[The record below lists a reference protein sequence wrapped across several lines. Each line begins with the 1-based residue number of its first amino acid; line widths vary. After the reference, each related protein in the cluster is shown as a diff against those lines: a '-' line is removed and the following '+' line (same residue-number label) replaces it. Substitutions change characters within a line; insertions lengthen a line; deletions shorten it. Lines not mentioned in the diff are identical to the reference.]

1 MKNTE
6 NESNR
11 CNDCEQMFED
21 NVKGMVNEVDGYT
34 HKDHRHKSEEVHD
47 AYDTDR
53 NRHASNEY
61 GKTTRE
67 TEHASE
73 KHGEETVGKVTSKVE
88 AGVKSAAQY
97 AEKTADK
104 AADKIKDGVNHAAAS
119 ATRFADKTA
128 DKLGSKIDDLETAGT
143 HFDKKR

>member
-34 HKDHRHKSEEVHD
+34 HKDHHRKSEEVHD
-47 AYDTDR
+47 AYDTGR
-53 NRHASNEY
+53 NRPASHEY
-61 GKTTRE
+61 DKTTRE
-67 TEHASE
+67 TDNAAE
-73 KHGEETVGKVTSKVE
+73 KHGDGKVDKLTSKTEDE
-88 AGVKSAAQY
+88 ARSARQY
-97 AEKTADK
+97 VGETADK
-104 AADKIKDGVNHAAAS
+104 EVDKIKDDASHAATS

-128 DKLGSKIDDLETAGT
+128 DKAGSKIDDLETAGT